1 MLKYTNINDYA
12 QMFDL
17 NKKMLTNEVKKG
29 GRKRE
34 PFQIIQSIVGA
45 LALWAGVQPA
55 IHFLKTLK
63 IIKKKKAG
71 AAVESKEEEKE
82 EVRVEDAY
90 EFSSQE

>member
-1 MLKYTNINDYA
+1 M
-12 QMFDL
+12 
-17 NKKMLTNEVKKG
+17 
-29 GRKRE
+29 
-34 PFQIIQSIVGA
+34 VGA

-71 AAVESKEEEKE
+71 AVESKEEEKE

>member
-1 MLKYTNINDYA
+1 M
-12 QMFDL
+12 
-17 NKKMLTNEVKKG
+17 
-29 GRKRE
+29 
-34 PFQIIQSIVGA
+34 VGA
-45 LALWAGVQPA
+45 IALWAGVQPA
-55 IHFLKTLK
+55 VHFLKTLK

>member
-1 MLKYTNINDYA
+1 
-12 QMFDL
+12 
-17 NKKMLTNEVKKG
+17 
-29 GRKRE
+29 
-34 PFQIIQSIVGA
+34 VGA

-71 AAVESKEEEKE
+71 VAVESKEEEKE